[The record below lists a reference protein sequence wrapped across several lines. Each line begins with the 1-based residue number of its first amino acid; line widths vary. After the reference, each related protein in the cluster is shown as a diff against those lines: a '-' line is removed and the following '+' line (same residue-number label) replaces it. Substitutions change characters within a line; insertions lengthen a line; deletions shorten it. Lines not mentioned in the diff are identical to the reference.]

1 MNLTTVA
8 SRAAAAVVAGVA
20 GFASYRH
27 IYAVAVSA
35 GEPPAVAAVLPLAID
50 GLILVATLAM
60 HDDQRHGRH
69 PRMSARVALAFGVA
83 ATLAANVASA
93 AATVTAR
100 LVAAVPAVS
109 FLLAVEV
116 LARRGRPRGGASRE
130 PATAEP
136 RRREPVTAEPAVSR
150 EPAVNREPK
159 VSREPATAEPAVS
172 REPATAEPAVSRE
185 PAQRATPRSLTS
197 ADRVMAAHL
206 AEPGATHA
214 RIAELAG
221 VSISTA
227 KRYRPRAS
235 GSPTGPQ
242 AAKTPINGRPALAKV
257 ASGGVVT
264 IDAGH

>member
-1 MNLTTVA
+1 GVP
-8 SRAAAAVVAGVA
+8 RVVG
-20 GFASYRH
+20 
-27 IYAVAVSA
+27 
-35 GEPPAVAAVLPLAID
+35 
-50 GLILVATLAM
+50 
-60 HDDQRHGRH
+60 
-69 PRMSARVALAFGVA
+69 RVALAFGVA

-172 REPATAEPAVSRE
+172 REPA
-185 PAQRATPRSLTS
+185 QRATPRSLTN
-197 ADRVMAAHL
+197 ADRVIAAHL